1 MTNLWRLF
9 LRLAPYPASAKA
21 VKADP
26 WDGKARRGVAIAL
39 PSRCHRVASLHRG
52 RMAFPRWR
60 KTSEHDTSEKMMR
73 KE

>member
-39 PSRCHRVASLHRG
+39 PSRCIASSWQDGVPPVEEDL
-52 RMAFPRWR
+52 
-60 KTSEHDTSEKMMR
+60 
-73 KE
+73 